1 MRTRKLGAT
10 SLNLSTVGL
19 GTWPMGSVYGGMT
32 WGPQDD
38 QASINTVI
46 RAVARGINWLDTAP
60 AYGRGHSEKILGMAF
75 KQLPTRPL
83 VVTKCGS
90 TWDETGKAAFRL
102 DRASIR
108 TQCEA
113 SLKRMDIDT
122 IDLYLVHWP
131 NPIEYMEEGW
141 QTCSDLVKEGKLR
154 YIGVSNFTIEQMD
167 KLQPIHP
174 IAAMEPPY
182 SMLERRIETG
192 ILEYCRKH
200 NMGVIIYSPLQQ
212 GLLTG
217 TIKVD
222 DLAPNDFRRANPHFR
237 EPELSLNLKLAED
250 LAPIAAR
257 NKCSIAQLAIA
268 WTLRKPE
275 VTAALNG
282 ARDPSEIEDSVKAS
296 DITIPQA
303 DIDEIEKLL
312 NERQQKVPP
321 PPPPGGPTGGAP
333 GGPPGMPPGR

>member
-10 SLNLSTVGL
+10 DLNLSTVGL

-46 RAVARGINWLDTAP
+46 RAVEQGINWLDTAP
-60 AYGRGHSEKILGMAF
+60 AYGRGHSEEVLGMAF
-75 KQLPTRPL
+75 RKLTRRPI

-102 DRASIR
+102 DQASVRA
-108 TQCEA
+108 QCEA
-113 SLKRMDIDT
+113 SLKRMGIDT
-122 IDLYLVHWP
+122 LDLYLVHWP

-141 QTCSDLVKEGKLR
+141 RTCSELVKEGKIR

-182 SMLERRIETG
+182 SMIERRIETG
-192 ILEYCRKH
+192 ILDYCRQH
-200 NMGVIIYSPLQQ
+200 HMGVIIYSPLQQ

-217 TIKVD
+217 TIKVE
-222 DLAPNDFRRANPHFR
+222 DLAPNDFRRANPHFK
-237 EPELSLNLKLAED
+237 EPELILNLKLAGD
-250 LAPIAAR
+250 LTPIAR
-257 NKCSIAQLAIA
+257 KYNCSIAQIAIA

-282 ARDPSEIEDSVKAS
+282 ARDPSEIEDSVKA
-296 DITIPQA
+296 A
-303 DIDEIEKLL
+303 DIILADNDIEEIEKLL
-312 NERQQKVPP
+312 VERQNKVPP
-321 PPPPGGPTGGAP
+321 PPPPGGPP
-333 GGPPGMPPGR
+333 GGVPPGLPPGR